1 MNSPQPYTVRLE
13 SKEKVS
19 KNVYLVTFA
28 LVRPPIMEFAPGQHV
43 LVRLAQGM
51 NRSMSIASVPGDAGK
66 ILMCHDVSP
75 MGPFSQWTINAKIG
89 DELTFF
95 GPLGIF
101 TMDPASSRRKVFVAT
116 GTGIAPLRS
125 MIRHTLAEGD
135 MSSMALYWGMRH
147 EEDLYWQ
154 EEFAALAVE
163 HPNFHFFLTLSQPSQ
178 QWSGARGR
186 VTDHVFTME
195 KNLANSDVYLC
206 GNRAMVEEMRVGLIA
221 QNVPKEQIKTEL
233 FY

>member
-19 KNVYLVTFA
+19 RNVYLVTFA
-28 LVRPPIMEFAPGQHV
+28 LITPATMVFAPGQHV

-75 MGPFSQWTINAKIG
+75 MGPFSQWTIHAKVG

-101 TMDPASSRRKVFVAT
+101 TMAPTSSRRKVFVAT

-125 MIRHTLAEGD
+125 MIRHALSEGD
-135 MSSMALYWGMRH
+135 TSPIMLYWGLRH

-154 EEFAALAVE
+154 EEFTALAAG
-163 HPNFHFFLTLSQPSQ
+163 HPNFQFLLTLSQSSES
-178 QWSGARGR
+178 WAGTRGR
-186 VTDHVFTME
+186 VTDHVFKME
-195 KNLANSDVYLC
+195 KDLVHSDFYLC
-206 GNRAMVEEMRVGLIA
+206 GNRTMVEEMRTGLLA